1 MENSVLIGS
10 ALNLPL
16 QHLVAFRTSMRWKK
30 KKHLVEKAF
39 LVDSGTNKDT
49 HLFFVCANK
58 PYFKQFHA
66 IALFYT
72 FRIFSY
78 PIWQQSFLTT

>member
-16 QHLVAFRTSMRWKK
+16 QHLNEMEEKT
-30 KKHLVEKAF
+30 HLVEKAF

-49 HLFFVCANK
+49 HPFFFCVQTNHILNNSTRLHSFILSEYFHIQFGNK
-58 PYFKQFHA
+58 VF
-66 IALFYT
+66 
-72 FRIFSY
+72 
-78 PIWQQSFLTT
+78 

>member
-16 QHLVAFRTSMRWKK
+16 QHLNEMEEKT
-30 KKHLVEKAF
+30 HLVEKAF

-49 HLFFVCANK
+49 HLFFLCANK